1 MPFSSCLS
9 WPESHDQEQDIST
22 MNSGTLKGRIS
33 GATIMFFF
41 GALWLLLGLYGGRV
55 SARSLRLGFLL
66 AGMALAACIGIMVRR
81 SMRQSS
87 FSAPPSTEEVA
98 VSQQTGRR
106 FAWITAI
113 EGGAIVLAI
122 VLLNAVHRPQFIAPV
137 IAIIVGLHFF
147 PLASLFG
154 AGVYYAT
161 GSLGLA
167 IGITGLL
174 ISDPSLRMSFVGL
187 SFGSLLWLTVAA
199 VLVKCFSISRT

>member
-1 MPFSSCLS
+1 
-9 WPESHDQEQDIST
+9 
-22 MNSGTLKGRIS
+22 MNSGSLRGRTI

-41 GALWLLLGLYGGRV
+41 GALWLLLGLSGGRV

-66 AGMALAACIGIMVRR
+66 AGMALAACIGIMGRR

-87 FSAPPSTEEVA
+87 GSGPLSAEQVA

-106 FAWITAI
+106 FGWINAI
-113 EGGAIVLAI
+113 QGGAIFLAV
-122 VLLNAVHRPQFIAPV
+122 VLLNAVHRPLFIAPV

-154 AGVYYAT
+154 ARVYYAT
-161 GSLGLA
+161 GSFGCA

-174 ISDPSLRMSFVGL
+174 ISDPALRMSFVGF

-199 VLVKCFSISRT
+199 VLVKSFSISRT

>member
-1 MPFSSCLS
+1 
-9 WPESHDQEQDIST
+9 
-22 MNSGTLKGRIS
+22 
-33 GATIMFFF
+33 MFFF
-41 GALWLLLGLYGGRV
+41 GALWLLLGLYGGRA

-66 AGMALAACIGIMVRR
+66 AGMALAACIGIMARR

-87 FSAPPSTEEVA
+87 GSAPPCAEQVA

-106 FAWITAI
+106 FGWITAI
-113 EGGAIVLAI
+113 EGGAIFLAI

-147 PLASLFG
+147 PLAGLFG
-154 AGVYYAT
+154 AHLYYAT
-161 GSLGLA
+161 GSFGCA

-174 ISDPSLRMSFVGL
+174 ISDPALRMSFVGL